1 MILRVYIVA
10 FLLSSCSSLNKTLV
24 YSGAA
29 GALTGGVAGSALS
42 PNKES
47 RQANALIWGLVGAGV
62 AAGAGYLL
70 YNEDPRNYKLKNM
83 LRDNVDKSIEIDM
96 GALQINAWPEKKEA
110 YKVPVV
116 NLPKELKG
124 KVGSQWVIKHQSK
137 ERYINQGKKTYYIPP
152 FVIYEHSYGEMGGRH
167 YEK

>member
-1 MILRVYIVA
+1 MILRMTIIA
-10 FLLSSCSSLNKTLV
+10 FLMSSCSSLKKTLV

-70 YNEDPRNYKLKNM
+70 YKEDPRNYKLKNM
-83 LRDNVDKSIEIDM
+83 LGENVNESVEIDL
-96 GALQINAWPEKKEA
+96 GALQINAWPEKKRG
-110 YKVPVV
+110 
-116 NLPKELKG
+116 L
-124 KVGSQWVIKHQSK
+124 
-137 ERYINQGKKTYYIPP
+137 
-152 FVIYEHSYGEMGGRH
+152 
-167 YEK
+167 